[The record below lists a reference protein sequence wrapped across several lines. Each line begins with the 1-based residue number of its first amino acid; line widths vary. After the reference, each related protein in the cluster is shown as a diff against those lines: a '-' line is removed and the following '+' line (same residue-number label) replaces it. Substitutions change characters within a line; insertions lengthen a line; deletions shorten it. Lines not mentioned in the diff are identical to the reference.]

1 MNKMLEKLMEK
12 KGKAK
17 MDPEYKTAKMG
28 VLKSLHGEMGKMMG
42 EDVKGLKKVT
52 VAAPDKE
59 SLKAGLEK
67 AEDLVEGEPLE
78 GEMDEADMDAEEAMP
93 ESLEEIEAKIAELEE
108 LKAKKLAMK
117 VE

>member
-67 AEDLVEGEPLE
+67 PLE